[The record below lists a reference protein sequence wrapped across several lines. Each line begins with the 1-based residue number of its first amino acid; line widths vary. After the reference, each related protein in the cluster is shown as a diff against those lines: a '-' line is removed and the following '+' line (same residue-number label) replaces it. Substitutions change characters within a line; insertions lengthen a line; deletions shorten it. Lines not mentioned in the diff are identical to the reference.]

1 MKKIFGISCLAVLL
15 TGLFPVTAQVT
26 VDRPRVLVL
35 PVENRTLRE
44 QNDAVARA
52 VTDSM
57 VLTLRLLDAYE
68 LVSPDGQV
76 SQEALDQPSE
86 VLDDLAQRRGADALI
101 FGSVETDAAGAMV
114 FTVYVYDRAV
124 GDITVE
130 ARSRAERIFDVFDA
144 SDDLVTDAISG
155 FSGMRIGFGTLR
167 IQPVGAGDY
176 TVFIDGTE
184 AGYNISVL
192 DHVLIGERT
201 VEIRLQRADV
211 VSVLHRETV
220 NVRTGETRTLSFGFP
235 VITDEELRREETLRS
250 TIAVRLDAG
259 IDPAG
264 IALVVTELE
273 DLYTEAAAGFP
284 GGSREIRFYRDRLFL
299 AREMQDLVLLDLK
312 PYAERAVSPG
322 GAGIT
327 DLKSRRD
334 PWNAVYLQYRLEEQ
348 DWLDRHVAGVPPDG
362 VLDWYQFTPRQRRE
376 RIQED
381 LRRNLTVLA
390 ALITL
395 ERAAVT
401 DRDEADLVVGYNNL
415 LNAVQSLIEVP
426 VRAETTWSMET
437 QRAREAMRSYRR
449 AEARAQPVWHWIAG
463 GVGAGALGYA
473 VYLQYSGTLGD
484 REDRIEEL
492 IPLYEASTDFDE
504 IVSLRSDL
512 RDEERELL
520 ALEISR
526 DVAIGVGATL
536 VATAL
541 VGRVVSATRPARI
554 WRGYRSDAFLER
566 WSATAIEYR
575 VASPRDSGP
584 PSLLVLGAE
593 ESFTVNGVAD
603 ARTTPQMV
611 IADAE
616 PGDMDPN
623 RVSVGSAG
631 DEPAGFW
638 RIQPLTTG
646 FTRVPE
652 FEVPY
657 RPGTQ
662 ILYLGVRR

>member
-1 MKKIFGISCLAVLL
+1 MKKMFGIPCLVLFL
-15 TGLFPVTAQVT
+15 TGLFPVLAQVT
-26 VDRPRVLVL
+26 IDQPRVLVL
-35 PVENRTLRE
+35 PVENRTARA

-76 SQEALDQPSE
+76 SGEALDQVPE
-86 VLDDLAQRRGADALI
+86 VLDELAERRGADALI

-124 GDITVE
+124 GEITVE
-130 ARSRAERIFDVFDA
+130 ARSRAESIFDVFDA

-167 IQPVGAGDY
+167 IRPVGSGDY
-176 TVFIDGTE
+176 AVYIDGSE
-184 AGYNISVL
+184 AGTNVTVV

-201 VEIRLQRADV
+201 VEIRRRRADLE
-211 VSVLHRETV
+211 SLLHRETV
-220 NVRTGETRTLSFGFP
+220 QVQPGETRTLTFSVP
-235 VITDEELRREETLRS
+235 VITSEELQREETRR
-250 TIAVRLDAG
+250 TRIITRLDAG
-259 IDPAG
+259 VDPDGTAG
-264 IALVVTELE
+264 MITDLAILYEALPE
-273 DLYTEAAAGFP
+273 GFP
-284 GGSREIRFYRDRLFL
+284 GAAREIQFYRDRVLL
-299 AREMQDLVLLDLK
+299 AREMQDLVLLDLR
-312 PYAERAVSPG
+312 PYAERAVAPG
-322 GAGIT
+322 GAGIA

-334 PWNAVYLQYRLEEQ
+334 PWNEVYLHYREEEQ
-348 DWLDRHVAGVPPDG
+348 HWLDLHVAGVPPD
-362 VLDWYQFTPRQRRE
+362 DARSWYQFTPRQRRE
-376 RIQED
+376 RVQED
-381 LRRNLTVLA
+381 LRRNLSVLA

-401 DRDEADLVVGYNNL
+401 DRGEADLVVGYNNL

-426 VRAETTWSMET
+426 VRAETTWSVET

-449 AEARAQPVWHWIAG
+449 AEERTRPAWHWIAG

-473 VYLQYSGTLGD
+473 AYVQYSGTLGD

-504 IVSLRSDL
+504 IVSLRSEI

-520 ALEISR
+520 ALEVTR

-554 WRGYRSDAFLER
+554 WRGYRNDAFLER
-566 WSATAIEYR
+566 WTAAAIEYR
-575 VASPRDSGP
+575 VASPRDTGP

-603 ARTTPQMV
+603 AWTTPQMV
-611 IADAE
+611 MVDAA
-616 PGDMDPN
+616 PDDVG
-623 RVSVGSAG
+623 RGRSSVDRAG
-631 DEPAGFW
+631 DETDGSW

-657 RPGTQ
+657 REGTQ